1 MDDQLEEGGRG
12 VSFSGRT
19 TGGGTFFAAS
29 LTVLFRILL
38 FFPPASFS
46 TLEFYLWRK
55 GPMIICYVILFI
67 SRLKVRKEPIIINV
81 F

>member
-38 FFPPASFS
+38 FFPPTSLS
-46 TLEFYLWRK
+46 TLELFLWRK
-55 GPMIICYVILFI
+55 GPMQREYMV
-67 SRLKVRKEPIIINV
+67 K
-81 F
+81 